1 MHTKSV
7 RKGDGVIVGD
17 NGITGRWMKSFRPYL
32 IAHLGIIIF
41 FTLTAVLCPVGGNA
55 RNKKNEGKA
64 RVTAKAEAKKNS
76 ARIQAADEVEHKDAG
91 NGAGTDKAA
100 VEKGSGS
107 GEKTGIPTKV
117 YREEDFKPPVE
128 EESYAWSFIKML
140 LVLALFAVG
149 FYYFYRFVTRKTG
162 VNVFGREAI
171 KVLSVVPLGQNKY
184 LDVIDL
190 AGKVMVIGVSE
201 NSINLITEITDRDQ
215 IDRIRILSSKAPPR
229 DRGSG
234 GFQEN
239 ILRQIGRFMGRV
251 HDYKNRDRYKSTAVD
266 YPSDIEYLKRQ
277 KDRLRNLN
285 GMDDE

>member
-1 MHTKSV
+1 M
-7 RKGDGVIVGD
+7 
-17 NGITGRWMKSFRPYL
+17 
-32 IAHLGIIIF
+32 
-41 FTLTAVLCPVGGNA
+41 TAVLCPVGASA

-64 RVTAKAEAKKNS
+64 RVTAKAEPKKNA
-76 ARIQAADEVEHKDAG
+76 ARIQTADPNGHKSAG
-91 NGAGTDKAA
+91 NGGGADKTAA
-100 VEKGSGS
+100 EKESGA
-107 GEKTGIPTKV
+107 GEKTGVPTKE

-140 LVLALFAVG
+140 LVLGLFAAG

-201 NSINLITEITDRDQ
+201 NSINLIAEITDRDQ
-215 IDRIRILSSKAPPR
+215 IDRIRILSAKTPPR
-229 DRGSG
+229 DRGGG
-234 GFQEN
+234 GFHEN
-239 ILRQIGRFMGRV
+239 ILRQIGKFIGRV
-251 HDYKNRDRYKSTAVD
+251 HDYKSGDRYKSTTVE

-277 KDRLRNLN
+277 KERLKNLN
-285 GMDDE
+285 GIDDE